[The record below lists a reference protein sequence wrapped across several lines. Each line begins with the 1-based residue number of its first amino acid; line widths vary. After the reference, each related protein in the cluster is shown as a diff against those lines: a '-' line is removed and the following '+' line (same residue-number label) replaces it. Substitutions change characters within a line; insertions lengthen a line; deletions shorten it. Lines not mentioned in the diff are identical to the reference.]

1 MICVLVIN
9 YFCQVLSN
17 PHGMISLFDICRCFI
32 FVTGMREGEDEEM
45 DVCPAPRALLEIG
58 QGPTHRV
65 PRVKSAHTPQEMV
78 DAMDSIRELQHS
90 LNHRPKS
97 TLTSAAG

>member
-1 MICVLVIN
+1 M
-9 YFCQVLSN
+9 LSN
-17 PHGMISLFDICRCFI
+17 PHGMISLFDIRRCFI
-32 FVTGMREGEDEEM
+32 FVTGMHEGEDEEM
-45 DVCPAPRALLEIG
+45 DICPTPRALLEIG

-78 DAMDSIRELQHS
+78 DAMDSIRQLQHS

>member
-17 PHGMISLFDICRCFI
+17 PHGMISLFDIRRCFI
-32 FVTGMREGEDEEM
+32 FVTGMHEGEDEEM
-45 DVCPAPRALLEIG
+45 DICPTPRALLEIG

-78 DAMDSIRELQHS
+78 DAMDSIRQLQHS